1 MNNKTLSSE
10 NSRVTD
16 DPGMKTKS
24 IEDASADFSN
34 RTEDDAF
41 SFEIDSE
48 NSTEDILSS
57 LTESE
62 NADGDAFSF
71 VIGPESAGERI
82 DKVISDRMP
91 GQSRSYIKKLIKDG
105 NVTVAESGSSKTVK
119 PSAPVKGGET
129 VNVFLPV
136 RMLPDI
142 LPEDIPLDILYE
154 DDDILVVNKPKDMV
168 VHPAA
173 GHYTGT
179 LVNAVMYHCKGS
191 LSGINGVLRPGIV
204 HRIDKDTTG
213 SIIICKNDAAHRS
226 IAQQLAEHSIV
237 RRYRAIVL
245 GNIREDELTIDQP
258 IGRDPSDRKKM
269 AVRPDGKHAVTH
281 VRVLERFGAYT
292 YVECRL
298 ETGRT
303 HQIRVH
309 MAWKRHP
316 LLGDTVYGSRK
327 KPPFNTNGQCLH
339 ATILGFVHPVT
350 GEYIETEAP
359 LPEYFQNILKKL
371 SSDS

>member
-1 MNNKTLSSE
+1 MTNQNYMDAAGVPGYNNQMDACNPDQPEQALLS
-10 NSRVTD
+10 D
-16 DPGMKTKS
+16 L
-24 IEDASADFSN
+24 DAVPEG
-34 RTEDDAF
+34 EDD
-41 SFEIDSE
+41 
-48 NSTEDILSS
+48 
-57 LTESE
+57 E
-62 NADGDAFSF
+62 NAQEDTMEGDSFSF
-71 VIGPESAGERI
+71 VIGAEKAGERL
-82 DKVISDRMP
+82 DKVISDCMP

-105 NVTVAESGSSKTVK
+105 HVKITDPPQQKAVK
-119 PSAPVKGGET
+119 PSTTVSGGEK
-129 VNVFLPV
+129 VDVFLPIQ
-136 RMLPDI
+136 MLPDI

-154 DDDILVVNKPKDMV
+154 DNDILVVNKPKDMV

-173 GHYTGT
+173 GHYSGT
-179 LVNAVMYHCKGS
+179 LVNAVLFHCKGS
-191 LSGINGVLRPGIV
+191 LSGINGVMRPGIV

-213 SIIICKNDAAHRS
+213 SIIVCKNDAAHRS

-245 GNIREDELTIDQP
+245 GNIRQDELTISQP

-281 VRVLERFGAYT
+281 VRVLERFGDYT

-309 MAWKRHP
+309 MAHARHP

-327 KPPFNTNGQCLH
+327 KASFTTYGQCLH
-339 ATILGFVHPVT
+339 AMVLGFVHPVT
-350 GEYIETEAP
+350 GEYIETQAP
-359 LPEYFQNILKKL
+359 LPDYFEKILYIL
-371 SSDS
+371 SKQ